1 MPKNSTAHTVKPK
14 TTHAAA
20 HAKVHPHQHIPAIPN
35 ADMVNELVNKQVNGF
50 LDFLRAQSVVG
61 LAIGLVLGTQVKQL
75 VDSVVANFINPITQ
89 LLLPGT
95 GTLPEKSL
103 RVHIGSKT
111 ATFGWGSF
119 LSTLLTFVIVAAVV
133 YYTFKI
139 LKLDKLQK
147 KS

>member
-1 MPKNSTAHTVKPK
+1 MPKKSPAHATKPK
-14 TTHAAA
+14 TTHVAAR
-20 HAKVHPHQHIPAIPN
+20 AKVHPHQHIPAIPN
-35 ADMVNELVNKQVNGF
+35 ADMVNDLVNKQVSGF
-50 LDFLRAQSVVG
+50 LGFLREQSVVG
-61 LAIGLVLGTQVKQL
+61 LAVGLVLGTQVKQL
-75 VDSVVANFINPITQ
+75 VDAVVTNFINPLTQ

-103 RVHIGSKT
+103 RVHIGSKA

-119 LSTLLTFVIVAAVV
+119 LSTLLTFVIVAVVV